1 MLTSSPYASAAAR
14 YRDQGWHVIP
24 CGPGTK
30 VPHEWVSGQ
39 WRPLPGWQKYC
50 DTMPAE
56 FLHDQ
61 WERWPD
67 AGICLAH
74 GNVIGLDLDTERRD
88 VEEALHRAVP
98 ASPAKRRGSK
108 GWMGYYRPGHGLDGV
123 AARVRWYD
131 QKVMGADGQP
141 SRIPVVELL
150 LHGTQSVLPP
160 TIHPGTGKPYAW
172 VTAETLETLEA
183 SDLPEFGGIEL
194 AALDRELAALGLT
207 RQTPRKVDMAEYDRP
222 APGAHDLEKPHGR
235 SVNDR
240 AMEPAAVDAW
250 WPALNL
256 PKSRQRGPGRWEAV
270 AAWRGSGSGR
280 PMQDRNPNLKITPQG
295 IVDFGADRS
304 YTPIDVVMAALD
316 CSYGAAVE
324 FLTPHIR
331 PEDGGGIGGMDAIR
345 ENVFEAAP
353 EIIPAEPVGMALW
366 EAINKPRETRR
377 IEGIKPS
384 SPTEFASAFPKKVPP
399 FPVQDYRNDLTG
411 LLRLITIHLDL
422 AANMRSE
429 QGAFGAALAMLGT
442 LFGKRVEVFETGLRT
457 NLYVVGTAASGAGK
471 SSAMNAMHK
480 TCEDAGIS
488 DLLAG
493 SDFTSGAAILQ
504 EISANRPCLFSIDEF
519 GDVMRRALNPK
530 AAAHERDIARIL
542 KDMYSAAAGTYKGK
556 SYASR
561 DRIDLIQP
569 HLCIYGVST
578 YEAFWEGIDGRS
590 YSDGLLARFLAIPI
604 GETEPQTPDLR
615 YIDDVKRG
623 ITKAC
628 GVGRPSTGNLADV
641 ALVAVPMKL
650 APGIFDKWMADRALF
665 QRFSKYASDQKI
677 PGAPSIINRIC
688 ENGMKIAMISA
699 AGRLT
704 DDMELT
710 RSDYDL
716 GISVAHWS
724 AISMMEAI
732 GRYYVENS
740 SHRDLNRVVE
750 FIEASGSTGRTKTE
764 LVDKMRGI
772 FVNSSVSK
780 GIMQT
785 ITDSGDVIEWRDTT
799 SSTKPKTWYVARKHA
814 KAFFTERGME

>member
-74 GNVIGLDLDTERRD
+74 GKVIGLDLDTERRD

-131 QKVMGADGQP
+131 PKVMGADGQP

-160 TIHPGTGKPYAW
+160 TIHPGTGAPYAW
-172 VTAETLETLEA
+172 VTAETLETLDA

-331 PEDGGGIGGMDAIR
+331 PEEGGGVGGISPPVPQAPQDHDPEPIR
-345 ENVFEAAP
+345 DIWLPMPVFSGERSF
-353 EIIPAEPVGMALW
+353 G
-366 EAINKPRETRR
+366 R
-377 IEGIKPS
+377 IKPFATM
-384 SPTEFASAFPKKVPP
+384 TEAEFRALVPEEPQP
-399 FPVQDYRNDLTG
+399 FPLHDFTNNCPG
-411 LLRLITIHLDL
+411 LLGQLASYLDNASPVATEAGAL
-422 AANMRSE
+422 AVSIPVL
-429 QGAFGAALAMLGT
+429 GAFMGRAY
-442 LFGKRVEVFETGLRT
+442 ETPTRLRT
-457 NLYVVGTAASGAGK
+457 NIYTVAVGDSGAGK
-471 SSAMNAMHK
+471 TSLVSPAK
-480 TCEDAGIS
+480 EVL
-488 DLLAG
+488 LLAKAADMIG
-493 SDFTSGAAILQ
+493 SDRLGSGPGLLKMLASGRPKVIFLDEFGNMLRRMGAPG
-504 EISANRPCLFSIDEF
+504 SASHYRQIIDEF
-519 GDVMRRALNPK
+519 TAL
-530 AAAHERDIARIL
+530 
-542 KDMYSAAAGTYKGK
+542 YSAANTLFTGTALAGVQPDVIE
-556 SYASR
+556 S
-561 DRIDLIQP
+561 P
-569 HLCIYGVST
+569 HLCIFGMAT
-578 YEAFWEGIDGRS
+578 PEQFWNAFGSSSLEDGS
-590 YSDGLLARFLAIPI
+590 VARYLVMPI
-604 GETEPQTPDLR
+604 GQSMPKEPDLSFQSELVEGLVAIEAAISGR
-615 YIDDVKRG
+615 VRG
-623 ITKAC
+623 NLGLPECYRTPATEGAERQRKALIETMIAC
-628 GVGRPSTGNLADV
+628 ATRGESMGIKGASAILRRVAENAAKISLVSAVGRDPFAPTITEEDFAIGHALAQWS
-641 ALVAVPMKL
+641 AVTMIQNIGL
-650 APGIFDKWMADRALF
+650 HMADNQYERDVNAVERAIREAGKAGVL
-665 QRFSKYASDQKI
+665 K
-677 PGAPSIINRIC
+677 
-688 ENGMKIAMISA
+688 
-699 AGRLT
+699 GRL
-704 DDMELT
+704 
-710 RSDYDL
+710 
-716 GISVAHWS
+716 
-724 AISMMEAI
+724 
-732 GRYYVENS
+732 
-740 SHRDLNRVVE
+740 
-750 FIEASGSTGRTKTE
+750 K
-764 LVDKMRGI
+764 DKMRAI
-772 FVNSSVSK
+772 KDRDFKEIVDRL
-780 GIMQT
+780 IEAE
-785 ITDSGDVIEWRDTT
+785 VIEQVRTESARPGFKLYHKHWRG
-799 SSTKPKTWYVARKHA
+799 
-814 KAFFTERGME
+814 E